1 MTLDLIPYKRIFFV
15 MVALPERT
23 RRMAWQDRKKDHWL
37 LQVAFGLCLVA
48 LAIWLVALYRGYLIV
63 A

>member
-1 MTLDLIPYKRIFFV
+1 MLDLISYKRIFSG
-15 MVALPERT
+15 MVALRERT
-23 RRMAWQDRKKDHWL
+23 RRMSRLDRKKDHWL